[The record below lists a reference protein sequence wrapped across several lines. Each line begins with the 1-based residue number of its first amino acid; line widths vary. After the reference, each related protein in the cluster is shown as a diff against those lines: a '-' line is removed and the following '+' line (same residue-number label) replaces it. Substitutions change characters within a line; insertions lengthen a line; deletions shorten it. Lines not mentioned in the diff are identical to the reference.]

1 MKTLSTFIIFI
12 FSLTAFA
19 QDYYFEEPVA
29 FEDRH
34 HLSVLPADG
43 DLNDLVFK
51 YRVLIK
57 GDIPCARGSWSC
69 LSIHIWCC

>member
-19 QDYYFEEPVA
+19 QDYYFEEGTVA

-34 HLSVLPADG
+34 HLTGKPADG

-51 YRVLIK
+51 YRVLIM
-57 GDIPCARGSWSC
+57 P
-69 LSIHIWCC
+69 